1 MIEREEPKRKQPET
15 IAAEVYP
22 DALWSYTI
30 DLARAGVEGFRD
42 KPSAA
47 ETDGSQTR
55 DHVQIPLEITGN
67 SHARMKR
74 FTASFPKT
82 LLPLQREGL
91 DSRVQP
97 LQKQMKMSVVPHPH
111 YLVNTSV
118 TLVITIMYLNEWQ
131 DKLLPTRLLQ
141 SHNLVS
147 TIAGVLER
155 PQEVEPL
162 MTREEL
168 RDINHRQSISKDF
181 RQAKMNNFQQ
191 FSVYM
196 R

>member
-1 MIEREEPKRKQPET
+1 M
-15 IAAEVYP
+15 
-22 DALWSYTI
+22 
-30 DLARAGVEGFRD
+30 
-42 KPSAA
+42 
-47 ETDGSQTR
+47 
-55 DHVQIPLEITGN
+55 
-67 SHARMKR
+67 
-74 FTASFPKT
+74 
-82 LLPLQREGL
+82 
-91 DSRVQP
+91 
-97 LQKQMKMSVVPHPH
+97 
-111 YLVNTSV
+111 
-118 TLVITIMYLNEWQ
+118 NEWQ